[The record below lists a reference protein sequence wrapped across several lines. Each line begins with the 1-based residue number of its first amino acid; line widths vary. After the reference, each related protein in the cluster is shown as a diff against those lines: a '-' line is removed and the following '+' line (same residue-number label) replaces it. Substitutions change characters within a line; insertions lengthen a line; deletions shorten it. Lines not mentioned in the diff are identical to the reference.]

1 MVGSGGVLQLRTKKV
16 DWVPGIDP
24 KILNTITLVLGVHF
38 CKASLVFKARPGW
51 KAHEAIC
58 VVG

>member
-1 MVGSGGVLQLRTKKV
+1 MVGSGGMKKV

-24 KILNTITLVLGVHF
+24 KILNTVTLVLGVHF